1 MYDPFTP
8 NELHHL
14 PGVISAPRFATYL
27 RARGND
33 REGALAL
40 YRWNLEVSA
49 AFVGSLHLCEIAVRN
64 GIVEAIEA
72 VHGGAWPWTQGFIR
86 SIPTGG
92 GYDAQRDLRHCAAR
106 NQTAGMVVV
115 DLKLVFWEKMLT
127 LRFERQIWQHHF
139 ATAFPGHDT
148 ALSVSDAIA
157 ACRDDLEHVRLFRN
171 RIAHH
176 EPIFARN
183 LQDDLAR
190 IRRLIHWRN
199 PTAAAWMAKIET
211 VTPLIQALP

>member
-1 MYDPFTP
+1 MIAKVPWHFT
-8 NELHHL
+8 
-14 PGVISAPRFATYL
+14 GGTWKSRL
-27 RARGND
+27 RSWDLCIYVKSRCAM
-33 REGALAL
+33 AL
-40 YRWNLEVSA
+40 
-49 AFVGSLHLCEIAVRN
+49 
-64 GIVEAIEA
+64 
-72 VHGGAWPWTQGFIR
+72 WTQSKRFMAAHGFIR

-115 DLKLVFWEKMLT
+115 GLKLAFWEKMLT

-176 EPIFARN
+176 EPIFIRN

>member
-64 GIVEAIEA
+64 GIVDAIEA

-86 SIPTGG
+86 SIPT
-92 GYDAQRDLRHCAAR
+92 DRWRLRRTARPAALCSAQPDCR
-106 NQTAGMVVV
+106 NG
-115 DLKLVFWEKMLT
+115 
-127 LRFERQIWQHHF
+127 R
-139 ATAFPGHDT
+139 
-148 ALSVSDAIA
+148 
-157 ACRDDLEHVRLFRN
+157 C
-171 RIAHH
+171 
-176 EPIFARN
+176 
-183 LQDDLAR
+183 
-190 IRRLIHWRN
+190 
-199 PTAAAWMAKIET
+199 
-211 VTPLIQALP
+211 